1 MLRPVPPSLDAAP
14 VDTAVLDAALIE
26 TASLEALADSLGR
39 AIADNGGGVLV
50 HVVARQAG
58 PDVGILPLDG
68 AAPADVLLGAEAPA
82 EWAVLGVATTGWA
95 RRLGRRGGR
104 VRAEVVVLVAR
115 DGRVVGRV
123 RQGDQVITEPPA
135 SGVTL
140 DCLQRA
146 LGLPTPP
153 PAEAGVDW
161 AGLRRRA
168 AAGDLPALGLT
179 PEEAAWFDDGSFS
192 RWVTGNGLTA
202 ELGADGQVSRPH

>member
-1 MLRPVPPSLDAAP
+1 MPRPVQPF
-14 VDTAVLDAALIE
+14 LDAALID
-26 TASLEALADSLGR
+26 AAALEALAESLCR
-39 AIADNGGGVLV
+39 AISDYGGGVLV
-50 HVVARQAG
+50 HVVARPDG
-58 PDVGILPLDG
+58 PDVAILPLDG

-95 RRLGRRGGR
+95 RPLGRRGKR

-123 RQGDQVITEPPA
+123 RQGDRVITEPPA
-135 SGVTL
+135 SGATL

-168 AAGDLPALGLT
+168 AAGDWPVPGLT

-192 RWVTGNGLTA
+192 RWVTANGPKVKM
-202 ELGADGQVSRPH
+202 GA

>member
-1 MLRPVPPSLDAAP
+1 MAQPVPPSLDAAFL
-14 VDTAVLDAALIE
+14 DTGFLND
-26 TASLEALADSLGR
+26 LAESLGR

-50 HVVARQAG
+50 HVLARADG

-68 AAPADVLLGAEAPA
+68 LAPTDVLLGAEAPA
-82 EWAVLGVATTGWA
+82 DWAVLGVATGGWA
-95 RRLGRRGGR
+95 RSLDRPSHR

-146 LGLPTPP
+146 LGLPTAPP
-153 PAEAGVDW
+153 TGPAIDW
-161 AGLRRRA
+161 AALRELVV
-168 AAGDLPALGLT
+168 AGGWPALGLT
-179 PEEAAWFDDGSFS
+179 TEEAAWFDDGSFS
-192 RWVTGNGLTA
+192 RWVMDQRQRWPETVSTA
-202 ELGADGQVSRPH
+202 HD